1 MSIKNNFAQ
10 IKKQLFSSNNNAIIH
25 NKYILYIILFIALVD
40 LHCLTVAGDFVS
52 ISIFILIAFLTT
64 FFSKNMLVIL
74 FIAVTVT
81 NILKYGS
88 NIRQEG
94 FEEGASSK
102 QGEKEDFT
110 EEDYKKMKYTN
121 SNSNNKEKEE
131 KEEREEKEEKEEREE
146 KEEKNKTSGEINPS
160 EIVGKLKDII
170 TILKS

>member
-10 IKKQLFSSNNNAIIH
+10 IKKQLLSSNNNAIIH

-40 LHCLTVAGDFVS
+40 LYFLTLSGDFVS
-52 ISIFILIAFLTT
+52 VSIFILIGFLTT

-94 FEEGASSK
+94 FDGKKGKEGEEDDT
-102 QGEKEDFT
+102 EDNGREALT
-110 EEDYKKMKYTN
+110 EEDYKKMKYAN
-121 SNSNNKEKEE
+121 DESEDEDEKQE
-131 KEEREEKEEKEEREE
+131 KQEKQEK
-146 KEEKNKTSGEINPS
+146 KTKDKTKDEMNPS
-160 EIVGKLKDII
+160 EIAKKLKDII

>member
-40 LHCLTVAGDFVS
+40 LHFLTVSGDFVS

-94 FEEGASSK
+94 FEEGATEEEE
-102 QGEKEDFT
+102 GGEDEEKEALT
-110 EEDYKKMKYTN
+110 EEDNKKMKYTN
-121 SNSNNKEKEE
+121 KSSDEE
-131 KEEREEKEEKEEREE
+131 K
-146 KEEKNKTSGEINPS
+146 KNKTPGEINPS

>member
-40 LHCLTVAGDFVS
+40 LHFLTVSGDFVS

-88 NIRQEG
+88 KIRQEG
-94 FEEGASSK
+94 FEEGAK
-102 QGEKEDFT
+102 GKEGIDNDEKEALT
-110 EEDYKKMKYTN
+110 EDDYKNMKYTN
-121 SNSNNKEKEE
+121 DDPDNEDEKKEDEDENKEKQT
-131 KEEREEKEEKEEREE
+131 
-146 KEEKNKTSGEINPS
+146 KNKRGVIKPS
-160 EIVGKLKDII
+160 EIAKKLKDII
-170 TILKS
+170 SILKS

>member
-40 LHCLTVAGDFVS
+40 LHFLTVSGDFVS
-52 ISIFILIAFLTT
+52 ISIFILIGFLTT

-94 FEEGASSK
+94 FEEGATAEK
-102 QGEKEDFT
+102 KGEEDDEKEALT

-121 SNSNNKEKEE
+121 EDSDTEN
-131 KEEREEKEEKEEREE
+131 
-146 KEEKNKTSGEINPS
+146 EKNEKQETHKKPSEINPS
-160 EIVGKLKDII
+160 EIAKKLKDII
-170 TILKS
+170 SILKS

>member
-40 LHCLTVAGDFVS
+40 LHYLTVSGDFVS
-52 ISIFILIAFLTT
+52 ISIFILIGFLTT

-88 NIRQEG
+88 KIRQEG
-94 FEEGASSK
+94 FEEGAKSK
-102 QGEKEDFT
+102 SDEDEKEALT
-110 EEDYKKMKYTN
+110 EDDYKKMKYTN
-121 SNSNNKEKEE
+121 KDSDKQQEE
-131 KEEREEKEEKEEREE
+131 HEEEEKEEK
-146 KEEKNKTSGEINPS
+146 KTGQINPS
-160 EIVGKLKDII
+160 EIVGKLKEII
-170 TILKS
+170 NIMKS